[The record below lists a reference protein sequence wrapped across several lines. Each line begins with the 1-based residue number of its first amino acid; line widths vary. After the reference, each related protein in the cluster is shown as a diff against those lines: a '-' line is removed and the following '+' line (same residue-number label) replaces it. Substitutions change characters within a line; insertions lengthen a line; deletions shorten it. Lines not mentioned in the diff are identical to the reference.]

1 MVRNRLRSNRGWRVA
16 QFQPDTAPS
25 EMKPIAARLQ
35 KVAGMAP
42 PEWHERGRQLLL
54 KSGER
59 FLGMRQGELGDRA
72 FRRRLL
78 PPFDGAPVEAVAE
91 DVLRVMRG
99 LDFSRR
105 PFMPLFGARD
115 LTASLFRRRFPVE
128 CERLL
133 RRADRA
139 VAGRFDLLGLCDVSF
154 GHPIDWQLEP
164 LSQKRTGNAH
174 WSAINYLDPDV
185 AGDKKITW
193 ELNRHGHFVTL
204 GQAYLLTKNDRYAEA
219 FIDQLTSWLEAN
231 PPCRGINWASSL
243 EVAIRCIAWLWALP
257 CFAWSRRLSPTIIW
271 RVLKSLVQQGGHVES
286 YLSHYFAPNTHLTGE
301 ALGLLYLGT
310 ALPWVTD
317 AARWRELGLRILLE
331 QLPRQVQPDGVYFEH
346 ASYYH
351 RYTTDFYVHTMLLA
365 RARGLVL
372 PQAVSQTLG
381 RLLDHL
387 LWITRPDGRSTLYGD
402 EDGGR
407 LLALHQ
413 REASDFRDTLQVGAA
428 LCGEGTWKWAA
439 GPAGPEVLWLLGP
452 EGLET
457 YDRLWSVEPDSL
469 VRRFPASGFVVLR
482 DGWSKRSTYVFVDA
496 ASHGAMNY
504 VHAHAD
510 ALSFEYASG
519 GVTWIV
525 DPGTYTYTKDPALRD
540 QFRTSSGHNTLVV
553 EGQSQS
559 QPNGPFS
566 WSQVADTTLQEV
578 TATAEAASCKGEH
591 NGYERLDPPVRH
603 QRSIQLVKRPDRAS
617 GTYLII
623 EDRVMTAGSYRYQ
636 LRFHLA
642 PDCKPAHGHGRFV
655 VHHPNGLELAVGIWL
670 VDEKRGAEALPISVE
685 NGWVAPEYARRVRSS
700 VLVINAQGTG
710 DRTLVTVLAPAEGE
724 TAVDLERLAGVDIER
739 NVQYAA

>member
-1 MVRNRLRSNRGWRVA
+1 
-16 QFQPDTAPS
+16 
-25 EMKPIAARLQ
+25 MKPISERLQ
-35 KVAGMAP
+35 KIAGMAP
-42 PEWHERGRQLLL
+42 AEWHERGRQLLL

-59 FLGMRQGELGDRA
+59 FFGLNQGELNDKA

-78 PPFDGAPVEAVAE
+78 PPFTQAPIETVAE
-91 DVLRVMRG
+91 DVLEVMRG

-115 LTASLFRRRFPVE
+115 LTASLFRRRFPAE

-133 RRADRA
+133 HRADRA
-139 VAGRFDLLGLCDVSF
+139 VGGRFDLLGLADVSF
-154 GHPIDWQLEP
+154 GHPIDWHLEP
-164 LSQKRTGNAH
+164 LSEKRTGNAH
-174 WSAINYLDPDV
+174 WSAINYLDPNV

-204 GQAYLLTKNDRYAEA
+204 GQAYLLTKDDRYAEA
-219 FIDQLTSWLEAN
+219 FISQLTSWLDAN
-231 PPCRGINWASSL
+231 PPRRGINWASSL
-243 EVAIRCIAWLWALP
+243 EVAIRSIAWLWALS
-257 CFAWSRRLSPTIIW
+257 CFAWSGRLTPTIIW
-271 RVLKSLVQQGGHVES
+271 RVLKSLIQQGSYIES

-310 ALPWVTD
+310 VLPWVTD
-317 AARWRELGLRILLE
+317 AARWRELGLQILLE

-351 RYTTDFYVHTMLLA
+351 RYTADFYVHAMLLTRAA
-365 RARGLVL
+365 RLAL
-372 PQAVSQTLG
+372 PPAVPQTLA

-407 LLALHQ
+407 LLTLHQ
-413 REASDFRDTLQVGAA
+413 REAGDFRDTLQIGAA

-439 GPAGPEVLWLLGP
+439 GPAAPEVLWLLGP
-452 EGLET
+452 DGLDA
-457 YDRLWSVEPDSL
+457 YDRLRPVEPDGL
-469 VRRFPASGFVVLR
+469 VRRFSTSGFVVLR
-482 DGWSKRSTYVFVDA
+482 DGWSERSSYVFVDA
-496 ASHGAMNY
+496 GPHGAMNY

-559 QPNGPFS
+559 QPHGPFS
-566 WSQVADTTLQEV
+566 WSHVAETSLQEV
-578 TATAEAASCKGEH
+578 TATAEATICKAEH
-591 NGYERLDPPVRH
+591 NGYERLHPPVRH
-603 QRSIQLVKRPDRAS
+603 QRSVQLVKRPDRPS
-617 GTYLII
+617 GSYLVI
-623 EDRVMTAGSYRYQ
+623 EDRVTTAGSYRYQ

-655 VHHPNGLELAVGIWL
+655 VRHPNGPELAVGAWL
-670 VDEKRGAEALPISVE
+670 VDEKGGAAALPITVE
-685 NGWVAPEYARRVRSS
+685 NGWVSPEYGRRVQSP
-700 VLVINAQGTG
+700 VLVINDRGTG
-710 DRTLVTVLAPAEGE
+710 DRIFVTILAPVEGE
-724 TAVDLERLAGVDIER
+724 AAADLERLAGVDVER